1 MRKISIYLIF
11 VAIWVIASM
20 GVVTLPDVMA
30 PIAGALAL
38 TLNETVAL
46 FLSLMIVLT
55 MIFLALIGREAG
67 RFVAGYLS

>member
-11 VAIWVIASM
+11 VAMWVLASVAVAAFP
-20 GVVTLPDVMA
+20 GIMA
-30 PIAGALAL
+30 PVAGALAL

>member
-11 VAIWVIASM
+11 VAIWVIASI

-30 PIAGALAL
+30 PVAGALAL

-46 FLSLMIVLT
+46 FLSLIVLT
-55 MIFLALIGREAG
+55 MIFLALIGREAD